1 MGTNR
6 KKLEKTVSELES
18 IRKAARKTEKKY
30 AAELDAVHPSYRKS
44 AANLI
49 HYLALRHQNLD
60 TLQDDL
66 ERLGLS
72 RLAKA
77 ESHIMASIV
86 AVEGALK
93 AIAGSKKPVAAKPG
107 LSIKKGTKLLGV
119 NTSALLGKKLKG
131 SKARIMVTLPSE
143 AADDKKLVLTLVTSG
158 MNSARINCAHDDAQA
173 WKRMINNI
181 KAARRKTGRNCRIC
195 MDLGGPKLRT
205 GSLVPGPQVLHI
217 HPERDPF
224 GSVVVPA
231 RVWLGPNWAGG
242 GLEDALYLP
251 VDGAI
256 LGRIPDGGELRF
268 EDTRGKSR
276 KILVERDE
284 AGGKLALCYE
294 SAFVTTGT
302 ELALDDKQRSF
313 KFTVGTLPS
322 LEQSILLRKGDT
334 LILHKDP
341 QPGEPAQLD
350 AEGNVVQCAHL
361 SCTLPDVFEH
371 AKPGEPI
378 LFDDGKIEG
387 VMREVSHEEI
397 RVEITYAKNDAAKL
411 KSDKGINLPESTLG
425 IGALTEKDLRDL
437 VFVGE
442 HADVVNVSFVNGPED
457 VYELYAELDAMN
469 ADNLGVIL
477 KIETQSGFKNLPAIL
492 LAAMSRYPV
501 GVMIARGDLAIEGGW
516 KHLAQIQEEILRMC
530 EAAHVPVV
538 WATQVLETLAK
549 KGRPA
554 RAEITDAATAQRAEC
569 VMLNKGPHI
578 LETIK
583 MLEKIMKSMES
594 YHRKQAPMLPRLD
607 AEDVLRVSSE
617 A

>member
-195 MDLGGPKLRT
+195 MDLGGWYQDHRCCT
-205 GSLVPGPQVLHI
+205 SI
-217 HPERDPF
+217 
-224 GSVVVPA
+224 
-231 RVWLGPNWAGG
+231 PN
-242 GLEDALYLP
+242 
-251 VDGAI
+251 
-256 LGRIPDGGELRF
+256 
-268 EDTRGKSR
+268 
-276 KILVERDE
+276 
-284 AGGKLALCYE
+284 
-294 SAFVTTGT
+294 
-302 ELALDDKQRSF
+302 
-313 KFTVGTLPS
+313 
-322 LEQSILLRKGDT
+322 
-334 LILHKDP
+334 
-341 QPGEPAQLD
+341 
-350 AEGNVVQCAHL
+350 
-361 SCTLPDVFEH
+361 
-371 AKPGEPI
+371 
-378 LFDDGKIEG
+378 
-387 VMREVSHEEI
+387 EI
-397 RVEITYAKNDAAKL
+397 RSDRSLSLQEYGWDRIGPAEVL
-411 KSDKGINLPESTLG
+411 KMRSTFRSMG
-425 IGALTEKDLRDL
+425 R
-437 VFVGE
+437 FWGE
-442 HADVVNVSFVNGPED
+442 FPMAVSCG
-457 VYELYAELDAMN
+457 
-469 ADNLGVIL
+469 L
-477 KIETQSGFKNLPAIL
+477 KT
-492 LAAMSRYPV
+492 PV
-501 GVMIARGDLAIEGGW
+501 
-516 KHLAQIQEEILRMC
+516 
-530 EAAHVPVV
+530 
-538 WATQVLETLAK
+538 
-549 KGRPA
+549 A
-554 RAEITDAATAQRAEC
+554 RAERSWWNETRRAASWHFVT
-569 VMLNKGPHI
+569 NPP
-578 LETIK
+578 
-583 MLEKIMKSMES
+583 S
-594 YHRKQAPMLPRLD
+594 
-607 AEDVLRVSSE
+607 
-617 A
+617 